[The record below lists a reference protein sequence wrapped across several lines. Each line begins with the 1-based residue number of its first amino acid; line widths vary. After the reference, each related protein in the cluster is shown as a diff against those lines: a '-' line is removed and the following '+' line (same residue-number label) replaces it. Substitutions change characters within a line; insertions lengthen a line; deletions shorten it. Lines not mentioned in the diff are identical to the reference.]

1 MNKRYNTIEQED
13 IKRGRPSSIK
23 NILHMGGKNIIHG
36 DISNE
41 AGKKNFLINSHK
53 KSNSNNKL
61 FLLYPTISP
70 KSKKSYNIS
79 TETNNISISKYKDK
93 NYSSIENE
101 SNNNRYI
108 FITNH
113 SSKNIYK
120 NNQLRGNTLR
130 NQDKCFLTSLTS
142 EQLDNKKKLKTIDST
157 DYRISFNSDNNKFK
171 RLYTINN
178 DNKINK
184 NFHISKIIKEIK
196 EKYKIKNE
204 FEIKNDYLAYNS
216 QNLNE
221 ISNANNLLNDYQ
233 EKNIWN
239 IKIKESNYH
248 NFILNNKEIYKNN
261 ILSKLVD
268 KERDKIIENNRL
280 YEKCLEDKY
289 NTLIQNE
296 KELEEIID
304 EQKKSHKI
312 IENYR
317 IKLEKCNRE
326 LYYLKNLMFYKVQNK
341 EAEIMKK
348 LLEMEELRAYAKFV
362 NNMIGN
368 DSSRFEKEI
377 YPTDYDKKIELNSL
391 VKNAFKVYG
400 NYLNESNNMKNNNYG
415 NEPEKIYK
423 GFLGLQD
430 KIRYAI
436 KMKDEVLQQIKKI
449 KVNNKLILEQIKV
462 KKDFLE
468 KEYNSIKE
476 EIDSIQK
483 IILNVEINEQRYL
496 YILAKELFIYI
507 LQTFSYEN
515 INKYKNNDIN
525 NKVSNLIKISE
536 LAEKCKASIS
546 EKEIFINESI
556 RNLEKFEK
564 ENPVLFEE
572 FLDNAKERIILQRQK
587 KAKEM
592 RKLREKINKIQVI
605 KKLERINFIMRKV
618 EHPFHINKASKINIE
633 SNIIKEKEDKELLT
647 YQ

>member
-41 AGKKNFLINSHK
+41 AGKKNFLINSQK

-368 DSSRFEKEI
+368 DSSIFEKEI

>member
-368 DSSRFEKEI
+368 DSSIFEKEI

-400 NYLNESNNMKNNNYG
+400 NYLNESKNMKNNNYG

>member
-41 AGKKNFLINSHK
+41 AGKKNFLINSQK

-368 DSSRFEKEI
+368 DSSIFEKEI

-400 NYLNESNNMKNNNYG
+400 NYLNESKNMKNNNYG

>member
-41 AGKKNFLINSHK
+41 AGKKNFLINSQK

>member
-41 AGKKNFLINSHK
+41 AGKKNFLINSQK

-400 NYLNESNNMKNNNYG
+400 NYLNESKNMKNNNYG

>member
-41 AGKKNFLINSHK
+41 AGKKNFLINSQK

-142 EQLDNKKKLKTIDST
+142 EQLDNKKRLKTIDST

-536 LAEKCKASIS
+536 LSEKCKASIS

-587 KAKEM
+587 KAKET

>member
-41 AGKKNFLINSHK
+41 AGKKNFLINSQK

-171 RLYTINN
+171 RLYTNNN